1 MNTIANTLPKLFSS
15 TFTVVLAAFGCVP
28 AFSQQV
34 TSKPAQPTIRLEDNS
49 DWWSLTKES
58 ASDEA
63 IESQERE
70 LPSSNFRILGIDL
83 DKGLKDRAMEKLGI
97 TTIVERGDASTGRYQ
112 LCYVSSDGTPKI
124 YLIFE
129 TGEVNDAFY
138 LFRGGTSWNGKD
150 ECSATKV
157 VSSGLS
163 TASGLHLGLTP
174 SQVIAILGR
183 PTNRRKGELGYAVH
197 TRKKTSAAELK
208 EWRKQQPELSDK
220 EFKAN
225 YEFYDLSVGIVLKFV
240 NSKLTYISIS
250 KSATY

>member
-1 MNTIANTLPKLFSS
+1 MVANTLPKLLS
-15 TFTVVLAAFGCVP
+15 TTFVAVLAALGCAP
-28 AFSQQV
+28 AFSQQA
-34 TSKPAQPTIRLEDNS
+34 TSKQTQPTVRLEDNS
-49 DWWSLTKES
+49 DWWSLTKEN
-58 ASDEA
+58 ASDVA
-63 IESQERE
+63 IVFQERD
-70 LPSSNFRILGIDL
+70 LPRSNFRILGIDL
-83 DKGLKDRAMEKLGI
+83 GTGLIDRAIQKLGVA
-97 TTIVERGDASTGRYQ
+97 TTVERGDASTGRHQ
-112 LCYVSSDGTPKI
+112 LCYVSSDETSKA

-138 LFRGGTSWNGKD
+138 LFRGGTPWNGKD

-197 TRKKTSAAELK
+197 TRKKTPAAELN
-208 EWRKQQPELSDK
+208 EWRKQQPQMSDK
-220 EFKAN
+220 EFKVN

-250 KSATY
+250 KLATY

>member
-1 MNTIANTLPKLFSS
+1 MVANGLSKLLSS
-15 TFTVVLAAFGCVP
+15 AFIVLLAAFGCVP
-28 AFSQQV
+28 AFSQQAM
-34 TSKPAQPTIRLEDNS
+34 SKQTQPTVRLEDNS
-49 DWWSLTKES
+49 DWWSLTKEN
-58 ASDEA
+58 ASDVA
-63 IESQERE
+63 IEFQERD
-70 LPSSNFRILGIDL
+70 LPRSNFRILGIDL
-83 DKGLKDRAMEKLGI
+83 DKGLMDRAKEKLGVA
-97 TTIVERGDASTGRYQ
+97 TIVERGDASTGRYQ
-112 LCYVSSDGTPKI
+112 LCYMSSDDISKT

-138 LFRGGTSWNGKD
+138 LFRGGTPWNGND

-157 VSSGLS
+157 VSSRLS

-183 PTNRRKGELGYAVH
+183 PTNRRKGELGYAAH
-197 TRKKTSAAELK
+197 TRKKTSAAELN
-208 EWRKQQPELSDK
+208 EWRKQQPQMSDK

>member
-1 MNTIANTLPKLFSS
+1 MTTVHRTTPKF
-15 TFTVVLAAFGCVP
+15 LAIVSFLVFAATGCVP
-28 AFSQQV
+28 AFSWQ
-34 TSKPAQPTIRLEDNS
+34 TTTKQPHSTVRLEDNS
-49 DWWSLTKES
+49 DWWSLTREN

-63 IESQERE
+63 IEFQERD
-70 LPSSNFRILGIDL
+70 LPPSNFRILGIDL
-83 DKGLKDRAMEKLGI
+83 DKGLIDRAKEKLGVV
-97 TTIVERGDASTGRYQ
+97 TTVERGDASTGRDQ
-112 LCYVSSDGTPKI
+112 LCYVSSDEVSKT

-129 TGEVNDAFY
+129 RGEVNDAFY
-138 LFRGGTSWNGKD
+138 LFRGGTPWNGKD
-150 ECSATKV
+150 ECSAKKV

-197 TRKKTSAAELK
+197 TRKKTPAAELN
-208 EWRKQQPELSDK
+208 EWRKQQPQMSDK

-250 KSATY
+250 KSAT